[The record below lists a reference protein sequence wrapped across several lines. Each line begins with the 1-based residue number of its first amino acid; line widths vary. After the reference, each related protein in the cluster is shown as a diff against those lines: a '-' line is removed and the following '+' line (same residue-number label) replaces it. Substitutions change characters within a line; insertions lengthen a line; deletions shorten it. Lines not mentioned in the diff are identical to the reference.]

1 MESCPK
7 MWHVRCP
14 HYTDGC
20 KDESSKECVYILLST
35 SNVIALKS
43 MIKAENI
50 ETLSFPENIKSFLQR
65 VEAD

>member
-1 MESCPK
+1 
-7 MWHVRCP
+7 
-14 HYTDGC
+14 
-20 KDESSKECVYILLST
+20 
-35 SNVIALKS
+35 VIALKS